1 MTRKS
6 KRKDLSAAYNIS
18 DNLKVCECDTKKT
31 KLLLC
36 CAIYLPQLKDID
48 IYKTYIWHLL

>member
-48 IYKTYIWHLL
+48 IYKTYI